1 MTLRR
6 LLRNPTGLVGA
17 LLILAILVCAIFA
30 PHLAPHDPDRQNLMR
45 RNRPPAWVA
54 NGTWEHPLGTDQLGR
69 DLLSRIIY
77 GARVSVLVGL
87 STVMIQMVLGVA
99 IGLAAGY
106 YRGWFET
113 ISMRFGDV
121 WLVIPFLILAM
132 SIMVV
137 LGPGLLNTIIVLG
150 VTGWV
155 TFARIVRA
163 EVLSVR
169 ERDFVTASISLG
181 AGNLRILWT
190 HILPNVTAPIIVAA
204 SLQVSRMII
213 AEASLSFLGLGVQPP
228 TAAWGSM
235 IAMGRDYIFNQW
247 WLATMPG
254 LAIFITTLGI
264 NLLGDALR
272 DVLDPTLR
280 GRA

>member
-1 MTLRR
+1 
-6 LLRNPTGLVGA
+6 
-17 LLILAILVCAIFA
+17 
-30 PHLAPHDPDRQNLMR
+30 
-45 RNRPPAWVA
+45 
-54 NGTWEHPLGTDQLGR
+54 
-69 DLLSRIIY
+69 
-77 GARVSVLVGL
+77 
-87 STVMIQMVLGVA
+87 VLGGS

-106 YRGWFET
+106 YRGWFVA